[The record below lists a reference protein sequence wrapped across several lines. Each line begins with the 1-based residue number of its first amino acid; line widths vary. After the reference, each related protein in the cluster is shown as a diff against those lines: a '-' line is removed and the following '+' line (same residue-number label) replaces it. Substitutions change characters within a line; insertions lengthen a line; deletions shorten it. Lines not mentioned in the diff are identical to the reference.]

1 MRVDVFTLFPEV
13 IDAYAGVSVL
23 GRGVSAGVLEVYAH
37 DLRSWASDARG
48 TVDDTPFGG
57 GAGMVMKPEP
67 IFAAL
72 EADTGR
78 VGPVLY
84 LSPSGRPFTQADAQR
99 LAAGPG
105 FSLLCGRYEGVDQRV
120 IDELVDEEVCV
131 GDAVVAGGELPALMV
146 LEATARLVPG
156 VLGNE
161 GSTGEE
167 SFEGGLLEYP
177 QYTKPAQFRNLGV
190 PEVLRSGDHGAVAR
204 WRRVQAL
211 ARTLRRRPDLLEA
224 RGGLS
229 PEETALLE
237 AEGAL
242 EP

>member
-1 MRVDVFTLFPEV
+1 
-13 IDAYAGVSVL
+13 
-23 GRGVSAGVLEVYAH
+23 
-37 DLRSWASDARG
+37 
-48 TVDDTPFGG
+48 
-57 GAGMVMKPEP
+57 MVMKPEP

-72 EADTGR
+72 EAPTGR

-84 LSPSGRPFTQADAQR
+84 LSPSGRPFTQADAER

-120 IDELVDEEVCV
+120 LDELVDEEVCV

-146 LEATARLVPG
+146 LEAAARLVPG

-167 SFEGGLLEYP
+167 SFSGGLLEYP
-177 QYTKPAQFRNLGV
+177 QYTKPAEFRELRV

-204 WRRVQAL
+204 WRRAKAL
-211 ARTLRRRPDLLEA
+211 LRTLDRRPDLIEA

-229 PEETALLE
+229 PEEAAILE
-237 AEGAL
+237 AEGPL

>member
-1 MRVDVFTLFPEV
+1 MRVDVFTLFPEA
-13 IDAYAGVSVL
+13 INAYAQVSVL
-23 GRGVSAGVLEVYAH
+23 GRAAEAGLLEVHAH
-37 DLRSWASDARG
+37 DLRAWAEDARG

-72 EADTGR
+72 EANTGR
-78 VGPVLY
+78 RGPLLF
-84 LSPSGRPFTQADAQR
+84 LSPSGRPFRQADAQR

-120 IDELVDEEVCV
+120 LDELVDEEVCV

-161 GSTGEE
+161 GSSREE

-177 QYTKPAQFRNLGV
+177 QYTKPAEFRGLTV

-204 WRRVQAL
+204 WRRLEAL
-211 ARTLRRRPDLLEA
+211 RRTAERRPDLLEA

-229 PEETALLE
+229 PEEQALLGDLGPLE
-237 AEGAL
+237 A
-242 EP
+242 

>member
-23 GRGVSAGVLEVYAH
+23 GRGVSAGVLEVHAH